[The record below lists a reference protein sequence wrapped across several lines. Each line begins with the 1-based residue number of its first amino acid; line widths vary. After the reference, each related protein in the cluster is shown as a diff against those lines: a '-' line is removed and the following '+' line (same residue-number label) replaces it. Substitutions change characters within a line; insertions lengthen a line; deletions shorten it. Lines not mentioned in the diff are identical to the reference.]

1 MEMTMEMLHLRL
13 RSRRLAV
20 AAGALVLFGVT
31 LAGCAAVTTGSY
43 LNTQVEFRPHV
54 TFGWGAADQTPTGD
68 PRLDNNPFFND
79 RVRAEVER
87 GLTRR
92 GYVLVPSG
100 TPDLT
105 VHVHTSM
112 NQEIDAQQIDRQFCA
127 DGGCRPSVYDAGT
140 LVVDLVD
147 TATSRLL
154 WRGWA
159 DSALGE
165 LINSQPA
172 MEQRIDESVTRI
184 LERLPSRL

>member
-1 MEMTMEMLHLRL
+1 MGMLHLR
-13 RSRRLAV
+13 SRCLAT
-20 AAGALVLFGVT
+20 AAGALALFGFA
-31 LAGCAAVTTGSY
+31 LAGCSAVTTGSY

-68 PRLDNNPFFND
+68 PRLDNNPFFNN

-87 GLTRR
+87 GLTAR

-100 TPDLT
+100 TPDLM
-105 VHVHTSM
+105 VHIHT
-112 NQEIDAQQIDRQFCA
+112 NVIQEIDSQQIDQQYCA
-127 DGGCRPSVYDAGT
+127 DNGCGPSVYDAGT

-147 TATSRLL
+147 TATGRLV

-165 LINSQPA
+165 LINNQPA
-172 MEQRIDESVTRI
+172 MEQRIDESVVRI
-184 LERLPSRL
+184 LKRLPSRL